1 MLNGPVLYFD
11 YFNEISAGT
20 VWSVNHCNNWN
31 IIIIIIIIMLSYR
44 NLRAQ

>member
-1 MLNGPVLYFD
+1 MNRTLIAWN
-11 YFNEISAGT
+11 
-20 VWSVNHCNNWN
+20 VWALTQLVAAITII